1 MLEKNIILFHYKI
14 LDDGK
19 YILYASFH
27 KEYLEENFNFL
38 VKSKINKGGLDNE

>member
-27 KEYLEENFNFL
+27 KEYIEEKFNFL
-38 VKSKINKGGLDNE
+38 VKVKLIKEV